1 MTAINTIIFDLGNVL
16 VNWSPLH
23 VFDENYFESLEKRD
37 YFFQHICTMDWNE
50 KQDEGRSI
58 VEATK
63 ELIEQ
68 YPDWEQPIRDYYG
81 RWTEMLQGPIYETVE
96 IFRQLKES
104 NKYKIYALTNWPT
117 VLFDIALVR
126 YNFLHWFDG
135 RVVSGEEKTR
145 KPFPEFYQR
154 LLERYNVD
162 PSEALFIDD
171 SLRNVKAAEGL
182 GIKSLHF
189 QSSAQLKDELSS
201 VCKKTSCF

>member
-189 QSSAQLKDELSS
+189 QSSAQLKDEVSKLNLL
-201 VCKKTSCF
+201 

>member
-1 MTAINTIIFDLGNVL
+1 MSAINTIIFDLGNVL

-23 VFDENYFESLEKRD
+23 VFDENYFVSLGKRD

-145 KPFPEFYQR
+145 KPFPEFYLR
-154 LLERYNVD
+154 LLNRYNVK

-189 QSSAQLKDELSS
+189 QSSAQLKDEVSKLNLL
-201 VCKKTSCF
+201 

>member
-1 MTAINTIIFDLGNVL
+1 MAAINTIIFDLGNVL

-23 VFDENYFESLEKRD
+23 VFDEKYFESQEKRD
-37 YFFQHICTMDWNE
+37 YFFQHICSMDWNE
-50 KQDEGRSI
+50 KQDEGRSL
-58 VEATK
+58 VVATQ
-63 ELIEQ
+63 ELIDQ
-68 YPDWEQPIRDYYG
+68 FPDWEQPIRDYYG
-81 RWTEMLQGPIYETVE
+81 RWTEMLHGPIYETVE

-154 LLERYNVD
+154 LLDRYNVD

-171 SLRNVKAAEGL
+171 SLRNVKAAEEV
-182 GIKSLHF
+182 GINSLHF
-189 QSSAQLKDELSS
+189 QSAAQTKDALI
-201 VCKKTSCF
+201 KLNLL

>member
-1 MTAINTIIFDLGNVL
+1 M
-16 VNWSPLH
+16 LH
-23 VFDENYFESLEKRD
+23 
-37 YFFQHICTMDWNE
+37 
-50 KQDEGRSI
+50 
-58 VEATK
+58 
-63 ELIEQ
+63 
-68 YPDWEQPIRDYYG
+68 
-81 RWTEMLQGPIYETVE
+81 GPIYETVE

-145 KPFPEFYQR
+145 KPFPEFYHR
-154 LLERYNVD
+154 LLNRYNVD

>member
-23 VFDENYFESLEKRD
+23 VFDEKYFDSLEKRD
-37 YFFQHICTMDWNE
+37 YFFQHICSMDWNE

-81 RWTEMLQGPIYETVE
+81 RWTEMLHGPIYETVE

-145 KPFPEFYQR
+145 KPFPEFYHR
-154 LLERYNVD
+154 LLNRYNVD

-182 GIKSLHF
+182 GITSIHF
-189 QSSAQLKDELSS
+189 QSPTQLKDELS
-201 VCKKTSCF
+201 KLNLL

>member
-1 MTAINTIIFDLGNVL
+1 MSAINTIIFDLGNVL

-81 RWTEMLQGPIYETVE
+81 RWTEMLHGPIYETVE

-145 KPFPEFYQR
+145 KPFPEFYHR
-154 LLERYNVD
+154 LLNRYNVD

-189 QSSAQLKDELSS
+189 QSSAQLKDEVSKLNLL
-201 VCKKTSCF
+201 